1 MKTKF
6 QCRLRSSSP
15 TLSAAA
21 GTTARKLTLL
31 AAVIATLGAAPLV
44 YPVQAFAADAAI
56 IQPKDGWYNKALVD
70 FDFVKQNVGI
80 PPKKGVVII
89 DSRPAARQYDPGHIP
104 GAINIPDSQFDK
116 MVDKLPADKATLLLF
131 YCGGLECML
140 SHNSAF
146 KAEKLGYTNIK
157 VYPAGSPEWKAKG
170 AQMSVS
176 AAYIKKLID
185 EKAPYMLIDARPKRV
200 ADKGMIPTA
209 INISDS
215 EFDKNIDKLPA
226 DKATLL
232 IYYCGGLE
240 CVLSDN
246 SAEKARKL
254 GYTNVLTYPPGY
266 PEWEKLNGP
275 ATPMVVMAGAAASM
289 AAGMTQTMAQLMPGK
304 EKGSVT
310 VESFEKVWKQNPGS
324 VMLVDVRDA
333 KEVASGMIKGSVNI
347 PMNELEKKIA
357 TLPTDKPVVFVCGTG
372 ARSGEAY
379 DTVKLLGG
387 KVQASFLDA
396 DVKFNADGSYTMAA
410 KK

>member
-1 MKTKF
+1 MGMK
-6 QCRLRSSSP
+6 R
-15 TLSAAA
+15 
-21 GTTARKLTLL
+21 LTLFI
-31 AAVIATLGAAPLV
+31 AVVATLGAAPLL
-44 YPVQAFAADAAI
+44 YPAQAYGADAAA
-56 IQPKDGWYNKALVD
+56 IQPKEGWYKTLVD
-70 FDFVKQNVGI
+70 FDFMRQNVSI

-104 GAINIPDSQFDK
+104 GAINIPESQFDK
-116 MVDKLPADKATLLLF
+116 LVDKLPADKATLLLF

-157 VYPAGSPEWKAKG
+157 VYPAGSPDWKAKG

-176 AAYIKKLID
+176 AAYIKKLMD
-185 EKAPYMLIDARPKRV
+185 DKAPYVLIDARPKRV

-209 INISDS
+209 INISDT
-215 EFDKNIDKLPA
+215 EFDKQIDKLPA

-254 GYTNVLTYPPGY
+254 GYTNVLTYPPGH
-266 PEWEKLNGP
+266 PEWEKLHGTP
-275 ATPMVVMAGAAASM
+275 APMAAMAGAAASM
-289 AAGMTQTMAQLMPGK
+289 ASGMAQAMVQLMPGK

-310 VESFEKVWKQNPGS
+310 VESFEKAWKQNPGA
-324 VMLVDVRDA
+324 VMLVDVRDP

-396 DVKFNADGSYTMAA
+396 DVKFNADGSFSMVQ

>member
-1 MKTKF
+1 MKTK
-6 QCRLRSSSP
+6 Q
-15 TLSAAA
+15 
-21 GTTARKLTLL
+21 L
-31 AAVIATLGAAPLV
+31 ALAIAVIASLGTAPLM
-44 YPVQAFAADAAI
+44 YPVQAFAADAAA

-70 FDFVKQNVGI
+70 FDFVKQNVSI

-89 DSRPAARQYDPGHIP
+89 DSRPAARQYDLGHIP

-176 AAYIKKLID
+176 AAYLKKLAED
-185 EKAPYMLIDARPKRV
+185 KTPYALVDARPKRV

-215 EFDKNIDKLPA
+215 EFDKHVDKLPA
-226 DKATLL
+226 DKATML
-232 IYYCGGLE
+232 IFYCGGME

-246 SAEKARKL
+246 SAEKAKKL

-266 PEWEKLNGP
+266 PEWEKMHGAP
-275 ATPMVVMAGAAASM
+275 AAAAAPAGAAGAPAASS
-289 AAGMTQTMAQLMPGK
+289 AALVPGK

-310 VESFEKVWKQNPGS
+310 VDSFQAVWKANPAS
-324 VMLVDVRDA
+324 VMLVDVRDP
-333 KEVASGMIKGSVNI
+333 KEVAAGTIKGSVNI

>member
-1 MKTKF
+1 MRTK
-6 QCRLRSSSP
+6 Q
-15 TLSAAA
+15 LSLVVAVVAA
-21 GTTARKLTLL
+21 L
-31 AAVIATLGAAPLV
+31 ASVPVV
-44 YPVQAFAADAAI
+44 YSTVAYGADAAA

-70 FDFVKQNVGI
+70 YDFMRQNVSI

-116 MVDKLPADKATLLLF
+116 LVDKLPADKATLLLF

-185 EKAPYMLIDARPKRV
+185 EKAPYVLIDARPKRV

-209 INISDS
+209 INISDT
-215 EFDKNIDKLPA
+215 EFDKQVDKLPA
-226 DKATLL
+226 DKATPL

-246 SAEKARKL
+246 SADKARKL
-254 GYTNVLTYPPGY
+254 GYTNVLTYPPGH
-266 PEWEKLNGP
+266 PEWEKLHGTP
-275 ATPMVVMAGAAASM
+275 APMAAMAGAAASM
-289 AAGMTQTMAQLMPGK
+289 ASGMAQAMVQLMPGK
-304 EKGSVT
+304 EKGSIT

-324 VMLVDVRDA
+324 VMLVDVRDP

-396 DVKFNADGSYTMAA
+396 DVKFNADGSFSMVQ

>member
-1 MKTKF
+1 MKT
-6 QCRLRSSSP
+6 QRL
-15 TLSAAA
+15 TLVVAVMAALA
-21 GTTARKLTLL
+21 ALPGVHSTTAL
-31 AAVIATLGAAPLV
+31 
-44 YPVQAFAADAAI
+44 AADAAI
-56 IQPKDGWYNKALVD
+56 VQPKEGWYKTLVD
-70 FDFVKQNVGI
+70 FDFMRQNVAI
-80 PPKKGVVII
+80 PPKKGVMII

-157 VYPAGSPEWKAKG
+157 VYPAGSPDWKAKG

-185 EKAPYMLIDARPKRV
+185 EKAAYVLVDARPKRV

-209 INISDS
+209 INISDT
-215 EFDKNIDKLPA
+215 EFDKHVDKLPA

-254 GYTNVLTYPPGY
+254 GYGNVLTYPPGY

-275 ATPMVVMAGAAASM
+275 ASPMAAMAGAAATM
-289 AAGMTQTMAQLMPGK
+289 AAGMAQAMVQLMPGK

-324 VMLVDVRDA
+324 VMLVDVRDP
-333 KEVASGMIKGSVNI
+333 KEVAAGTIKGAINI

-357 TLPTDKPVVFVCGTG
+357 GLPTDKPVVFMCGTG
-372 ARSGEAY
+372 ARAGEAF

-396 DVKFNADGSYTMAA
+396 DIKFNTDGTYSM
-410 KK
+410 KQK

>member
-1 MKTKF
+1 MKTK
-6 QCRLRSSSP
+6 Q
-15 TLSAAA
+15 
-21 GTTARKLTLL
+21 LTLFI
-31 AAVIATLGAAPLV
+31 AVIASLGAAPLV
-44 YPVQAFAADAAI
+44 YPVQVFAADAVV
-56 IQPKDGWYNKALVD
+56 IQPRDGWYNKALVD
-70 FDFVKQNVGI
+70 FDFMRQNVSI
-80 PPKKGVVII
+80 PPKKGVMII

-116 MVDKLPADKATLLLF
+116 QTDKLPADKATLLLF

-157 VYPAGSPEWKAKG
+157 VYPAGSPEWKVKG

-176 AAYIKKLID
+176 AAYIKKLMED
-185 EKAPYMLIDARPKRV
+185 KTPYVLIDARPKRL
-200 ADKGMIPTA
+200 ADKGMIPSA
-209 INISDS
+209 ISISDS
-215 EFDKNIDKLPA
+215 EFDKNVDKLPA
-226 DKATLL
+226 DKSTLL
-232 IYYCGGLE
+232 IFYCGGLE

-246 SAEKARKL
+246 SAEKAKKL
-254 GYTNVLTYPPGY
+254 GYTNILTYPPGY
-266 PEWEKLNGP
+266 PEWEKLHGAP
-275 ATPMVVMAGAAASM
+275 AAAGTPAGAAAGP
-289 AAGMTQTMAQLMPGK
+289 AASSAALVPGK

-310 VESFEKVWKQNPGS
+310 VDSFQAVWKANPGS
-324 VMLVDVRDA
+324 VMLVDVRDP

-347 PMNELEKKIA
+347 PMNELEKKIG

-396 DVKFNADGSYTMAA
+396 DVKFNADGTYSMAA

>member
-1 MKTKF
+1 MRARQLPLF
-6 QCRLRSSSP
+6 VAVLAG
-15 TLSAAA
+15 LAAA
-21 GTTARKLTLL
+21 PM
-31 AAVIATLGAAPLV
+31 I
-44 YPVQAFAADAAI
+44 YPVQAFAADAAT

-70 FDFVKQNVGI
+70 YDFVKQNVSI

-116 MVDKLPADKATLLLF
+116 LVDKLPADKATLLLF

-176 AAYIKKLID
+176 AAYLKKLAED
-185 EKAPYMLIDARPKRV
+185 KSPYVLVDARPKRV

-215 EFDKNIDKLPA
+215 EFDKHVDKLPA
-226 DKATLL
+226 DKATPL
-232 IYYCGGLE
+232 IFYCGGME

-246 SAEKARKL
+246 SAEKAKKL

-266 PEWEKLNGP
+266 PEWEKMHGAPAPAGAPAGATAGP
-275 ATPMVVMAGAAASM
+275 AASSAA
-289 AAGMTQTMAQLMPGK
+289 LVPGK

-310 VESFEKVWKQNPGS
+310 VDSFQAVWKANPGS
-324 VMLVDVRDA
+324 VMLVDVRDP

-347 PMNELEKKIA
+347 PMNELEKKVG

-387 KVQASFLDA
+387 KVQAWFLDA
-396 DVKFNADGSYTMAA
+396 DVKFNADGTYTMAA

>member
-1 MKTKF
+1 MRTK
-6 QCRLRSSSP
+6 Q
-15 TLSAAA
+15 LSLFVAV
-21 GTTARKLTLL
+21 L
-31 AAVIATLGAAPLV
+31 ASLGAAPLL
-44 YPVQAFAADAAI
+44 YPAQSFAADAAV
-56 IQPKDGWYNKALVD
+56 IQPRDGWYNKALVD
-70 FDFVKQNVGI
+70 FDFMRQNVSI
-80 PPKKGVVII
+80 PPKKGVMII
-89 DSRPAARQYDPGHIP
+89 DSRPAARQYDPGHLP

-116 MVDKLPADKATLLLF
+116 LVDKLPADKATLLLF

-176 AAYIKKLID
+176 AAYIKKLMED
-185 EKAPYMLIDARPKRV
+185 KTPYVLIDARPKRV

-209 INISDS
+209 LNISDT
-215 EFDKNIDKLPA
+215 EFDKNVDKLPA
-226 DKATLL
+226 DKATPL
-232 IYYCGGLE
+232 IYYCGGME

-246 SAEKARKL
+246 SAEKAKKL

-266 PEWEKLNGP
+266 PEWEKLHGTP
-275 ATPMVVMAGAAASM
+275 AAAGAAAG
-289 AAGMTQTMAQLMPGK
+289 AAGPAASTAALVPGK

-310 VESFEKVWKQNPGS
+310 VASFEQVWKANPGS
-324 VMLVDVRDA
+324 VMLVDVRDP

-347 PMNELEKKIA
+347 SMNELEKKIG
-357 TLPTDKPVVFVCGTG
+357 TLPTDKPVIFVCGTG
-372 ARSGEAY
+372 ARSGEAF

-396 DVKFNADGSYTMAA
+396 DVKFNADGTYSMVQ
-410 KK
+410 K